1 MYLVFT
7 VMEDADRNGLEYK
20 TKNKKGSFISEGA
33 NLVFSF
39 DGHDKLMV
47 FLNLP
52 DCDIRLFRYSEWKTS
67 LK

>member
-1 MYLVFT
+1 
-7 VMEDADRNGLEYK
+7 MEDADRNGLEYK
-20 TKNKKGSFISEGA
+20 KGSFTSEGA

-52 DCDIRLFRYSEWKTS
+52 DCDIRLFRYSE
-67 LK
+67 